1 MNYSLKKFIIWDVFI
16 YNWTNYNRETIYGDV
31 LELLKNSRFE
41 AFTKILILK
50 NKFHLAMDDL
60 VNEENKNRDE
70 LISRLQESNTNAAK
84 LLIRY
89 KAFYKLSMNR
99 LQSNLSRRLAEVTDK
114 MDWHK
119 RREVSHRVANELQN
133 VLVVQQ
139 NTALKRQ
146 LAKLDAEFNSLKAQL
161 DKEVTYTYT

>member
-1 MNYSLKKFIIWDVFI
+1 MNYSLIFAF
-16 YNWTNYNRETIYGDV
+16 NRRTNSKRETIYGDV
-31 LELLKNSRFE
+31 LELLKSSRQE
-41 AFTKILILK
+41 AFTKIIILK

-60 VNEENKNRDE
+60 VNEEKQNRHE
-70 LISRLQESNTNAAK
+70 LIARLQQSNANAA
-84 LLIRY
+84 LLLMRY
-89 KAFYKLSMNR
+89 KVIYKLSMNR
-99 LQSNLSRRLAEVTDK
+99 LQSNLSRRLTEVTDK

-133 VLVVQQ
+133 VLIVQQ

-161 DKEVTYTYT
+161 DKEVSYI

>member
-1 MNYSLKKFIIWDVFI
+1 MLQS
-16 YNWTNYNRETIYGDV
+16 
-31 LELLKNSRFE
+31 SRQE
-41 AFTKILILK
+41 AFMKIIILK

-60 VNEENKNRDE
+60 VKEEITSRNE
-70 LISRLQESNTNAAK
+70 LISRLEKSNTNAAK
-84 LLIRY
+84 LLISY
-89 KAFYKLSMNR
+89 KVFYKLKMNR

-161 DKEVTYTYT
+161 DKEVSYTYT

>member
-1 MNYSLKKFIIWDVFI
+1 M
-16 YNWTNYNRETIYGDV
+16 
-31 LELLKNSRFE
+31 LELLKSSRQE
-41 AFTKILILK
+41 AFTKIIILK

-60 VNEENKNRDE
+60 VNEEKQNRHE
-70 LISRLQESNTNAAK
+70 LIARLQQSNANAA
-84 LLIRY
+84 LLLMRY
-89 KAFYKLSMNR
+89 KVIYKLSMNR
-99 LQSNLSRRLAEVTDK
+99 LQSNLSRRLTEVTDK

-133 VLVVQQ
+133 VLIVQQ

-161 DKEVTYTYT
+161 DKEVSYI